1 MARFNYYQGSDHL
14 WYWRL
19 IDGNNKIV
27 AIGGEGYASEYNVMR
42 AIQNVQST
50 VNEINHHR

>member
-1 MARFNYYQGSDHL
+1 MARFNYFQGRDRL

-27 AIGGEGYASEYNVMR
+27 AVGGEGYASESNVLR
-42 AIQNVQST
+42 ALQNVQST
-50 VNEINHHR
+50 VEEINHRP